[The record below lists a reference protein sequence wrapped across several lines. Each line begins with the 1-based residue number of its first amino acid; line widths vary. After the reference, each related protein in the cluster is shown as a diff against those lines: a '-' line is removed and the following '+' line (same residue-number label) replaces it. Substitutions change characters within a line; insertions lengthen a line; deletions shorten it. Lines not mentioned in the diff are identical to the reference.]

1 MPVSPEIIDMKKFK
15 IFVINLNESTE
26 RLERLKSEF
35 ERIGLDFERLPAVDG
50 RDLTEDQIFQHY
62 SPELNRK
69 KYFKPLSKP
78 EIGLYMSHLKA
89 CERII
94 SENLDFGIILE
105 DDIVLKN
112 GFKMIPQVL
121 CSLNEK
127 WNYIKLIAPGKKK
140 KINERIQ
147 VAVEIPIRLNIESYL
162 KDTNST
168 NNERIIETSTIGV
181 PAIFELITWKKPP
194 IGTSAY
200 AITID
205 GAKEFLSKRSKFF
218 RPIDVDLQYE
228 WETSLKIQGLR
239 PFFLDLIRDKSTI
252 QTCKLGYHYPL
263 ARLVYKLKYSIASI
277 LFHK

>member
-1 MPVSPEIIDMKKFK
+1 MGMKKFK

-26 RLERLKSEF
+26 RLERLKFEF

-50 RDLTEDQIFQHY
+50 RALSDDQILEHY

-69 KYFKPLSKP
+69 KYFVPLSKP
-78 EIGLYMSHLKA
+78 EIGVYLSHLTA
-89 CERII
+89 CEKII
-94 SENLDFGIILE
+94 SENIDFGIILE
-105 DDIVLKN
+105 DDIVLKD
-112 GFKMIPQVL
+112 GFQMIPQVL
-121 CSLNEK
+121 RSLNEK

-147 VAVEIPIRLNIESYL
+147 VSIPIRLNIKSYL

-168 NNERIIETSTIGV
+168 NNEKIIETASIGV
-181 PAIFELITWKKPP
+181 PAMFELITWNEPP

-200 AITID
+200 AITLD

-239 PFFLDLIRDKSTI
+239 PFFLDLNEDKSTI
-252 QTCKLGYHYPL
+252 QT
-263 ARLVYKLKYSIASI
+263 YKLKYHYPFARIAYKVRYVISSI
-277 LFHK
+277 LSR

>member
-1 MPVSPEIIDMKKFK
+1 MRVQ
-15 IFVINLNESTE
+15 
-26 RLERLKSEF
+26 LERLGLPY
-35 ERIGLDFERLPAVDG
+35 ERFSAVDG
-50 RDLTEDQIFQHY
+50 REMSDEVLRRHY
-62 SPELNRK
+62 SAELNRC
-69 KYFKPLSKP
+69 KYYVDLSRS
-78 EIGLYMSHLKA
+78 EIACYISHLRA
-89 CERII
+89 CEKII
-94 SENLDFGIILE
+94 SEELDFGIILE
-105 DDIVLKN
+105 DDIVLKD
-112 GFKMIPQVL
+112 GFQMVPQVL
-121 CSLNEK
+121 SDLKEK

-147 VAVEIPIRLNIESYL
+147 VSIPIRLNIKSYL
-162 KDTNST
+162 KDANST
-168 NNERIIETSTIGV
+168 NNEKIIETASIGV
-181 PAIFELITWKKPP
+181 PAMFELITWNEPP

-200 AITID
+200 AITLD

-263 ARLVYKLKYSIASI
+263 ARLVYKLKYAIASI

>member
-228 WETSLKIQGLR
+228 WETSLKIQGLS

-263 ARLVYKLKYSIASI
+263 ARLVYKLKYAIASI

>member
-1 MPVSPEIIDMKKFK
+1 MRVQ
-15 IFVINLNESTE
+15 
-26 RLERLKSEF
+26 LERLGLPY
-35 ERIGLDFERLPAVDG
+35 ERFSAVDG
-50 RDLTEDQIFQHY
+50 REMSDEVLRRHY
-62 SPELNRK
+62 SAELNRC
-69 KYFKPLSKP
+69 KYYVDLSRS
-78 EIGLYMSHLKA
+78 EIACYISHLRA
-89 CERII
+89 CEKII
-94 SENLDFGIILE
+94 SEELDFGIILE
-105 DDIVLKN
+105 DDIVLKD
-112 GFKMIPQVL
+112 GFQMVPQVL
-121 CSLNEK
+121 SDLKEK

-147 VAVEIPIRLNIESYL
+147 VSIPIRVNIKSYL

-168 NNERIIETSTIGV
+168 NNEKIIETASIGV
-181 PAIFELITWKKPP
+181 PAMFELITWNEPP

-200 AITID
+200 AITLD

-263 ARLVYKLKYSIASI
+263 ARLVYKLKYAIASI

>member
-1 MPVSPEIIDMKKFK
+1 MAKTKYK
-15 IFVINLNESTE
+15 IFAINLERSES
-26 RLERLKSEF
+26 RWKAMRVQLERLGLPY
-35 ERIGLDFERLPAVDG
+35 ERFSAVDG
-50 RDLTEDQIFQHY
+50 REMSDEVLRRHY
-62 SPELNRK
+62 SAELNRC
-69 KYFKPLSKP
+69 KYYVDLSRS
-78 EIGLYMSHLKA
+78 EIACYISHLRA
-89 CERII
+89 CEKII
-94 SENLDFGIILE
+94 SEELDFGIILE
-105 DDIVLKN
+105 DDIVLKD
-112 GFKMIPQVL
+112 GFQMVPQVL
-121 CSLNEK
+121 SDLKEK

-147 VAVEIPIRLNIESYL
+147 VSIPIRLNIKSYL
-162 KDTNST
+162 KDANST
-168 NNERIIETSTIGV
+168 NNEKIIETASIGV
-181 PAIFELITWKKPP
+181 PAMFELITWNEPP

-200 AITID
+200 AITLD

-263 ARLVYKLKYSIASI
+263 ARLVYKLKYAIASI

>member
-1 MPVSPEIIDMKKFK
+1 MKKFK

-26 RLERLKSEF
+26 RLERLKFEF

-263 ARLVYKLKYSIASI
+263 ARLVYKLKYTIASI

>member
-1 MPVSPEIIDMKKFK
+1 MDMKKFK

-35 ERIGLDFERLPAVDG
+35 ERIGLDFERIPAVDG
-50 RDLTEDQIFQHY
+50 RKLSENQILEHY
-62 SPELNRK
+62 SSKLNRK
-69 KYFKPLSKP
+69 KYFVPLSKP

-147 VAVEIPIRLNIESYL
+147 VAVDIPIRLNIESYL

-181 PAIFELITWKKPP
+181 HAIFELITWKKPP

-205 GAKEFLSKRSKFF
+205 GAKEFLSKRSTFF

-228 WETSLKIQGLR
+228 WETSLNIKGLS
-239 PFFLDLIRDKSTI
+239 PFLLDLLGDESTV
-252 QTCKLGYHYPL
+252 QTCKLRYHYPL
-263 ARLVYKLKYSIASI
+263 ARLVYKLKYAISSI
-277 LFHK
+277 LLHK

>member
-263 ARLVYKLKYSIASI
+263 ARLVYKLKYTIASI

>member
-263 ARLVYKLKYSIASI
+263 ARLVYKLKYTIALI

>member
-1 MPVSPEIIDMKKFK
+1 MSVFK
-15 IFVINLNESTE
+15 VFVINLDKSVA
-26 RLERLKSEF
+26 RLERLKAEF
-35 ERIGLDFERLPAVDG
+35 ERIGLDFERIPAVDG
-50 RDLTEDQIFQHY
+50 RKLSENQILKHY

-69 KYFKPLSKP
+69 KYFVPLSKP
-78 EIGLYMSHLKA
+78 EIGLYISHLRA
-89 CERII
+89 CEKII
-94 SENLDFGIILE
+94 SEKLDFGIILE
-105 DDIVLKN
+105 DDIVLKD
-112 GFKMIPQVL
+112 GFQLIPQVL
-121 CSLNEK
+121 GSLNKK
-127 WNYIKLIAPGKKK
+127 WNYIKLIAPGKEK

-147 VAVEIPIRLNIESYL
+147 VAVDIPIRLNIESYL

-181 PAIFELITWKKPP
+181 PAIFELITLKKPP

-205 GAKEFLSKRSKFF
+205 GAKEFLSKRSIFF

-239 PFFLDLIRDKSTI
+239 PFFLDLLGDESTV
-252 QTCKLGYHYPL
+252 QTCKLRYHYPL
-263 ARLVYKLKYSIASI
+263 ARLVYKLKYAIASI